1 MKAEIIAVGTEL
13 LMGYTV
19 NTNAAWLAKE
29 LLNIGIGTYYQ
40 QVVGDN
46 PKRMLAAIELA
57 TSRSDLV
64 IVTGGLGPTR
74 DDVTKQVVSQYLNTS
89 LVVDDWQKAEN
100 QRYYDK
106 NNRVMTAFDLNQALI
121 VEGSTPLHNTVGLAC
136 GFVVESRRESDSS
149 YQYLMVLPGP
159 PFELKQMVIDA
170 AIPYLKEHYYRET
183 EIDSLY
189 LNFYGIGEAP
199 LALKIDDFITRQTNP
214 TIAIYAKPRRVTI
227 RLTANATS
235 HQEAEELNQA
245 LADQL
250 LEVLGDY
257 FMGYGEG
264 YTLEEEVIRLL
275 KEQHK
280 TLVTAE
286 SLTGGLVVERLTQVP
301 GASEVIYGGLVTYQP
316 EAKQELL
323 GVNAETINAHSVY
336 SEAVVR
342 EMAEGSLQ
350 QSGADL
356 AIALSGVAGPDSD
369 QNHPVGE
376 VHLALAV
383 RGEET
388 QYQLRDIGNR
398 PRNTVKEIAMYDA
411 LALIANHLKKQN
423 KCS

>member
-19 NTNAAWLAKE
+19 NTNVAWLAKQ

-46 PKRMLAAIELA
+46 PKRMLESIDLA

-74 DDVTKQVVSQYLNTS
+74 DDVTKQVVSQYLNTP

-100 QRYYDK
+100 QKYYDK
-106 NNRVMTAFDLNQALI
+106 NNRVMTDFDLNQALI
-121 VEGSTPLHNTVGLAC
+121 VEGSYPLHNTVGLAC
-136 GFVVESRRESDSS
+136 GFVVEGKGESDTRN
-149 YQYLMVLPGP
+149 QYLMVLPGP
-159 PFELKQMVIDA
+159 PFELKTMVTEV
-170 AIPYLKEHYYRET
+170 AIPYLQSHYDTES

-199 LALKIDDFITRQTNP
+199 LALKIDNFISQQTNP
-214 TIAIYAKPRRVTI
+214 TIAIYAKPRRVTV

-235 HQEAEELNQA
+235 HQEAEKLNQA

-257 FMGYGEG
+257 FMGYGEQ
-264 YTLEEEVIRLL
+264 YRLEEEVIRLL
-275 KEQHK
+275 KEQNK
-280 TLVTAE
+280 TLITAE
-286 SLTGGLVVERLTQVP
+286 SLTGGLVVEHLTKVP
-301 GASEVIYGGLVTYQP
+301 GASQVVYGGLVTYQP
-316 EAKQELL
+316 EAKQALL
-323 GVNAETINAHSVY
+323 GVKFETIDTYSVY

-342 EMAEGSLQ
+342 EMAEGALQ
-350 QSGADL
+350 ESGADL
-356 AIALSGVAGPDSD
+356 AIALSGVAGPDRD
-369 QNHPVGE
+369 QDHPVGE

-383 RGEET
+383 RGGET

-411 LALIANHLKKQN
+411 LALVVNYLKQQN